1 MSDASAG
8 PAAPSASVR
17 PVHAA
22 LPDPSPAARDL
33 QRRAHRAI
41 PGGAH
46 TYAKGDD
53 QFPAN
58 APPLLVRGEGAWV
71 VDVDGNRYVEYG
83 GGLRAIVL
91 GHGHPRVLEA
101 VRDAIAD
108 GTNLARPSVLEV
120 QAAEDLLAFLD
131 RPDWMVKF
139 TKNGSDANS
148 AAIRLA
154 RAATGRDLVA
164 LCHDQ
169 PFFSVEDWFIGTTPM
184 DAGIPQA
191 VKDLTVGFPYD
202 DLDALEALLAG
213 REVAAVVMEAAKYD
227 DPSPGWFEG
236 VRRLCDATG
245 TVFVLDEMIT
255 GVRWPGRTA
264 MAHYGVEPDL
274 ATYGKAL
281 GNGFSVS
288 AVTGRRE
295 LMSLGGLDHDRP
307 RVFLASYTHGAESV
321 GLAACRAVVAE
332 GTATDIGAGIA
343 ARGEELKARLNEVAA
358 AHGVAE
364 HLFAWGPGQVL
375 VFVTRD
381 ADGEPSQVM
390 RALAMQEM
398 AAGGVLGTSLV
409 MSLAHGEAEIGH
421 TVSAWERVART
432 YARALSDG
440 PDGLLRGHPTSPV
453 WRRYN
458 STSDRS

>member
-1 MSDASAG
+1 MPRVLVDGPDRHGPSDA
-8 PAAPSASVR
+8 
-17 PVHAA
+17 
-22 LPDPSPAARDL
+22 ARAL

-53 QFPAN
+53 QFPLN
-58 APPLLVRGEGAWV
+58 APPLLVRGEGARVW
-71 VDVDGNRYVEYG
+71 DSDGNEYVEYG

-91 GHGHPRVLEA
+91 GHGHPRVVDA
-101 VRDAIAD
+101 VQRAIAE
-108 GTNLARPSVLEV
+108 GTNFARPSVLEV
-120 QAAEDLLAFLD
+120 EAAEDLLAFLD

-148 AAIRLA
+148 SAIRLA

-164 LCHDQ
+164 ICRDQ

-184 DAGIPQA
+184 DAGIPSA
-191 VKDLTVGFPYD
+191 VRDLTVGFPYD
-202 DLDALEALLAG
+202 DLDALRDLLAD
-213 REVAAVVMEAAKYD
+213 RTVAAVVMEAAKYD

-236 VRRLCDATG
+236 VRRLCDDTG

-264 MAHYGVEPDL
+264 MGHYGIHPDL

-295 LMSLGGLDHDRP
+295 LMELGGLDHDRP
-307 RVFLASYTHGAESV
+307 RVFLASYTHGAEST
-321 GLAACRAVVAE
+321 GLAACRAV
-332 GTATDIGAGIA
+332 TAVGMETDIGAGIA
-343 ARGEELKARLNEVAA
+343 ARGEALRARLNEVSR
-358 AHGVAE
+358 AHGVEE
-364 HLFAWGPGQVL
+364 HFFAWGPGQVL

-381 ADGEPSQVM
+381 ADGEPSQVL
-390 RALAMQEM
+390 RALAMQELI
-398 AAGGVLGTSLV
+398 AGGVLGTSLV
-409 MSLAHGEAEIGH
+409 MSLAHGDAEH
-421 TVSAWERVART
+421 ALTVAAWDRAAAV
-432 YARALSDG
+432 YARALEDG
-440 PDGLLRGHPTSPV
+440 PDGLLHGHPTNQV

-458 STSDRS
+458 